1 MIIMKKIRIISA
13 AIKIV
18 DLDTWNEQFVYWK
31 RHWYCRFL
39 INQWVFKKPKNFKLV
54 DWFIDQ
60 DLKFYDRKEAWK
72 IVVHNGQLRRLDDD
86 YDVIDYDKV
95 DECDSIYLWWDDC

>member
-1 MIIMKKIRIISA
+1 MEERKIRIISA

-18 DLDTWNEQFVYWK
+18 DLDTWNEEFVYWM
-31 RHWYCRFL
+31 RHWHCRFL
-39 INQWVFKKPKNFKLV
+39 IDQWVFKKQKNFKLI

-72 IVVHNGQLRRLDDD
+72 IVVHNGQLLRIDEDWD
-86 YDVIDYDKV
+86 IIDYDEV
-95 DECDSIYLWWDDC
+95 DECDSMYLW

>member
-1 MIIMKKIRIISA
+1 MEKIRIISA

-39 INQWVFKKPKNFKLV
+39 IDQWVFKKPKNYKLI

-86 YDVIDYDKV
+86 WDIIDYDEV
-95 DECDSIYLWWDDC
+95 DECDSIYLWGEDC

>member
-1 MIIMKKIRIISA
+1 MEKIRIISA

-31 RHWYCRFL
+31 RHWYCRFI
-39 INQWVFKKPKNFKLV
+39 INKLFFKITKNFKSI

-60 DLKFYDRKEAWK
+60 NLKFYDRKEAWN

-86 YDVIDYDKV
+86 WDIIDYDEV
-95 DECDSIYLWWDDC
+95 DECDSIYLWGEDC